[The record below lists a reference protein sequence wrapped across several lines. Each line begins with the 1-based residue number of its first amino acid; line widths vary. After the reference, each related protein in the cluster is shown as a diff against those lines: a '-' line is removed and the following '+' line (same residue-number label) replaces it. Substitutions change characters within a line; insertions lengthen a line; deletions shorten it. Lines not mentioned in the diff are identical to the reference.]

1 MKAIENWVK
10 DIVFYMIFVTMVMNL
25 LPDPKY
31 EKYLRLFAGAVMIL
45 LAFGPLARIT
55 GMETA
60 IAGMFEK
67 IIFEDDVRTLK
78 EELGAV
84 DERRIAGFYERYR
97 AAVESDIRTMAESD
111 GLECVSVS
119 ARVAD
124 AGNLSHVKLV
134 VRGEQNQAGA
144 EIASVRRKIGAYYG
158 VKNGTL
164 RSMLKGNKEK
174 VIFLFCSGL
183 LLFVISLPN
192 GKTTDSG
199 LRAGTVEVIADVS
212 GDDESTALE
221 DAGEKAAAKEESGS
235 YEEKLEQRIREL
247 LKSVDG
253 VGEAD
258 VMVVLKSSEERIW
271 HVDKSSTSSVTEESG
286 SSSGS
291 SRVIR
296 EENQSESTVLD
307 GKSQSPV
314 MEKEVKPEISGVVI
328 SADGGG
334 SAVIRAEVSEAMEA
348 LLGLP
353 ANKIKVMK
361 RAVK

>member
-97 AAVESDIRTMAESD
+97 AAPDSFFFHEQREDEEAHALYRAAVESDIRTMAESD

-158 VKNGTL
+158 V
-164 RSMLKGNKEK
+164 
-174 VIFLFCSGL
+174 
-183 LLFVISLPN
+183 
-192 GKTTDSG
+192 
-199 LRAGTVEVIADVS
+199 
-212 GDDESTALE
+212 
-221 DAGEKAAAKEESGS
+221 
-235 YEEKLEQRIREL
+235 
-247 LKSVDG
+247 
-253 VGEAD
+253 
-258 VMVVLKSSEERIW
+258 EERDIE
-271 HVDKSSTSSVTEESG
+271 VDVE
-286 SSSGS
+286 
-291 SRVIR
+291 R
-296 EENQSESTVLD
+296 E
-307 GKSQSPV
+307 
-314 MEKEVKPEISGVVI
+314 
-328 SADGGG
+328 
-334 SAVIRAEVSEAMEA
+334 
-348 LLGLP
+348 
-353 ANKIKVMK
+353 
-361 RAVK
+361 

>member
-158 VKNGTL
+158 VEEPVTGDGEGSETGDL
-164 RSMLKGNKEK
+164 R
-174 VIFLFCSGL
+174 CSHQRGRRR
-183 LLFVISLPN
+183 
-192 GKTTDSG
+192 KC
-199 LRAGTVEVIADVS
+199 
-212 GDDESTALE
+212 GDPGGDL
-221 DAGEKAAAKEESGS
+221 GG
-235 YEEKLEQRIREL
+235 
-247 LKSVDG
+247 
-253 VGEAD
+253 
-258 VMVVLKSSEERIW
+258 
-271 HVDKSSTSSVTEESG
+271 
-286 SSSGS
+286 
-291 SRVIR
+291 
-296 EENQSESTVLD
+296 
-307 GKSQSPV
+307 
-314 MEKEVKPEISGVVI
+314 
-328 SADGGG
+328 DGGAFRTSG
-334 SAVIRAEVSEAMEA
+334 E
-348 LLGLP
+348 
-353 ANKIKVMK
+353 
-361 RAVK
+361 

>member
-119 ARVAD
+119 ARV
-124 AGNLSHVKLV
+124 

-158 VKNGTL
+158 V
-164 RSMLKGNKEK
+164 
-174 VIFLFCSGL
+174 
-183 LLFVISLPN
+183 
-192 GKTTDSG
+192 
-199 LRAGTVEVIADVS
+199 
-212 GDDESTALE
+212 
-221 DAGEKAAAKEESGS
+221 
-235 YEEKLEQRIREL
+235 
-247 LKSVDG
+247 
-253 VGEAD
+253 
-258 VMVVLKSSEERIW
+258 EERDIE
-271 HVDKSSTSSVTEESG
+271 VDVEGE
-286 SSSGS
+286 
-291 SRVIR
+291 
-296 EENQSESTVLD
+296 
-307 GKSQSPV
+307 
-314 MEKEVKPEISGVVI
+314 
-328 SADGGG
+328 
-334 SAVIRAEVSEAMEA
+334 
-348 LLGLP
+348 
-353 ANKIKVMK
+353 
-361 RAVK
+361 

>member
-84 DERRIAGFYERYR
+84 D
-97 AAVESDIRTMAESD
+97 DIRTMAESD

-158 VKNGTL
+158 V
-164 RSMLKGNKEK
+164 
-174 VIFLFCSGL
+174 
-183 LLFVISLPN
+183 
-192 GKTTDSG
+192 
-199 LRAGTVEVIADVS
+199 
-212 GDDESTALE
+212 
-221 DAGEKAAAKEESGS
+221 
-235 YEEKLEQRIREL
+235 
-247 LKSVDG
+247 
-253 VGEAD
+253 
-258 VMVVLKSSEERIW
+258 EERDIE
-271 HVDKSSTSSVTEESG
+271 VDVEGE
-286 SSSGS
+286 
-291 SRVIR
+291 
-296 EENQSESTVLD
+296 
-307 GKSQSPV
+307 
-314 MEKEVKPEISGVVI
+314 
-328 SADGGG
+328 
-334 SAVIRAEVSEAMEA
+334 
-348 LLGLP
+348 
-353 ANKIKVMK
+353 
-361 RAVK
+361 

>member
-1 MKAIENWVK
+1 
-10 DIVFYMIFVTMVMNL
+10 
-25 LPDPKY
+25 
-31 EKYLRLFAGAVMIL
+31 
-45 LAFGPLARIT
+45 
-55 GMETA
+55 MEW
-60 IAGMFEK
+60 
-67 IIFEDDVRTLK
+67 
-78 EELGAV
+78 
-84 DERRIAGFYERYR
+84 
-97 AAVESDIRTMAESD
+97 
-111 GLECVSVS
+111 
-119 ARVAD
+119 
-124 AGNLSHVKLV
+124 
-134 VRGEQNQAGA
+134 
-144 EIASVRRKIGAYYG
+144 
-158 VKNGTL
+158 KNGTL

-174 VIFLFCSGL
+174 VIFLFCSGLLLFVLIFFFFFGL

-221 DAGEKAAAKEESGS
+221 DAGEEAAAKEESGS

-334 SAVIRAEVSEAMEA
+334 SAVIRAEISEAMEA

>member
-1 MKAIENWVK
+1 MRCTMRDELLSHCILSRWLCKMRTVAEKWGSGMKAIENWVK

-158 VKNGTL
+158 V
-164 RSMLKGNKEK
+164 
-174 VIFLFCSGL
+174 
-183 LLFVISLPN
+183 
-192 GKTTDSG
+192 
-199 LRAGTVEVIADVS
+199 
-212 GDDESTALE
+212 
-221 DAGEKAAAKEESGS
+221 
-235 YEEKLEQRIREL
+235 
-247 LKSVDG
+247 
-253 VGEAD
+253 
-258 VMVVLKSSEERIW
+258 EERDIE
-271 HVDKSSTSSVTEESG
+271 VDVE
-286 SSSGS
+286 
-291 SRVIR
+291 R
-296 EENQSESTVLD
+296 E
-307 GKSQSPV
+307 
-314 MEKEVKPEISGVVI
+314 
-328 SADGGG
+328 
-334 SAVIRAEVSEAMEA
+334 
-348 LLGLP
+348 
-353 ANKIKVMK
+353 
-361 RAVK
+361 

>member
-60 IAGMFEK
+60 IAG
-67 IIFEDDVRTLK
+67 IFEDDVRTLK

-158 VKNGTL
+158 V
-164 RSMLKGNKEK
+164 
-174 VIFLFCSGL
+174 
-183 LLFVISLPN
+183 
-192 GKTTDSG
+192 
-199 LRAGTVEVIADVS
+199 
-212 GDDESTALE
+212 
-221 DAGEKAAAKEESGS
+221 
-235 YEEKLEQRIREL
+235 
-247 LKSVDG
+247 
-253 VGEAD
+253 
-258 VMVVLKSSEERIW
+258 EERDIE
-271 HVDKSSTSSVTEESG
+271 VDVEGE
-286 SSSGS
+286 
-291 SRVIR
+291 
-296 EENQSESTVLD
+296 
-307 GKSQSPV
+307 
-314 MEKEVKPEISGVVI
+314 
-328 SADGGG
+328 
-334 SAVIRAEVSEAMEA
+334 
-348 LLGLP
+348 
-353 ANKIKVMK
+353 
-361 RAVK
+361 

>member
-144 EIASVRRKIGAYYG
+144 EWFVRGEVGAEDPG
-158 VKNGTL
+158 II
-164 RSMLKGNKEK
+164 KE
-174 VIFLFCSGL
+174 CGWRR
-183 LLFVISLPN
+183 
-192 GKTTDSG
+192 GG
-199 LRAGTVEVIADVS
+199 GC
-212 GDDESTALE
+212 
-221 DAGEKAAAKEESGS
+221 
-235 YEEKLEQRIREL
+235 
-247 LKSVDG
+247 
-253 VGEAD
+253 
-258 VMVVLKSSEERIW
+258 
-271 HVDKSSTSSVTEESG
+271 
-286 SSSGS
+286 
-291 SRVIR
+291 
-296 EENQSESTVLD
+296 
-307 GKSQSPV
+307 
-314 MEKEVKPEISGVVI
+314 
-328 SADGGG
+328 DGGVEIFG
-334 SAVIRAEVSEAMEA
+334 GEDLAC
-348 LLGLP
+348 G
-353 ANKIKVMK
+353 
-361 RAVK
+361 